1 MTTASSVTT
10 SSETL
15 MPTTVNNNM
24 KLKNSFINKILLIR
38 NESSNNP
45 VFTLERYNQTIEL
58 INNAKLKSYARRNAQ
73 KISLLKMYD
82 ALDHSNQ
89 DKLV

>member
-1 MTTASSVTT
+1 
-10 SSETL
+10 

-24 KLKNSFINKILLIR
+24 KLINDFINKILLIR
-38 NESSNNP
+38 NESLNNS

-73 KISLLKMYD
+73 EVSLLKMYD
-82 ALDHSNQ
+82 VLYLSNQ
-89 DKLV
+89 DIV